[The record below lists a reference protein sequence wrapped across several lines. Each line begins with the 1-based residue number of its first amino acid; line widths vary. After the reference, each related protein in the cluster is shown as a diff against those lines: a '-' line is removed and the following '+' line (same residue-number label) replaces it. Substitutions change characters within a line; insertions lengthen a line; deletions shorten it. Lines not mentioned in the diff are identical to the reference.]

1 VPRDLSGDTCETGV
15 DFFHASWIVKP
26 LLAAE
31 KAKGPFRRRAP
42 LNDETL
48 LGQCNATFEALSVAL
63 RSGVGDHRALGTWH
77 ASRIALMIPDIFLR
91 SFRSSWDK
99 EISGAKKIHTRLR
112 NCLKMSRLGLK
123 FHGISDGR

>member
-1 VPRDLSGDTCETGV
+1 M
-15 DFFHASWIVKP
+15 KP
-26 LLAAE
+26 LLATE

-48 LGQCNATFEALSVAL
+48 LGQCNATFEGLSVVL
-63 RSGVGDHRALGTWH
+63 RSGVGDHLALGTWH
-77 ASRIALMIPDIFLR
+77 ASRIMLIIPDTYSR

-99 EISGAKKIHTRLR
+99 EFSGAKKIHTRLR
-112 NCLKMSRLGLK
+112 NCLKMSRLGLI